1 MGKEFPMTI
10 EMVRSVI
17 GWCAIIN
24 YAVLILW
31 FLVFRL
37 AHDWIY
43 RLHSQWFPMPIE
55 QFNVIHYAGMA
66 VYKIGVRLLTVV
78 PYVALVIMSR
88 RGRC

>member
-66 VYKIGVRLLTVV
+66 VYKIGVLLLTVV

-88 RGRC
+88 RGRR